1 MKKIRKMDERELSLS
16 LKVWR
21 ICYIVLNITIIICF
35 FLSVFDVLKGKER
48 IYLSIIIIAD
58 AITYSIATII
68 YNPNRKIKN
77 EK

>member
-21 ICYIVLNITIIICF
+21 ICYLVLNITIIICF